1 MEKTMK
7 ARVQH
12 KHDIEANWLKAT
24 NFTPLASEIIVY
36 DSDENYDYPRIKIGD
51 GKTNINDLPFIVDE
65 AKITEIISSSLE
77 EAKNSGE
84 FDGKD
89 GQDGTSASLS
99 IKYASSAWN
108 NRQPTEWQDSIPTL
122 TPTEKYLWAQF
133 TKTEG
138 LSASV
143 WAGVIGAYGD
153 QGIQGIQGEP
163 GKDGA
168 TGPKGDT
175 GEQGPKG
182 DKGDPGTSVTHS
194 WSGTTLTVTSASGTS
209 SSNLKGE
216 KGDKGDTG
224 EQGPKGDKGDQG
236 IQGIQGEPGAKGDAG
251 SAGKDGT
258 SVTVKS
264 VSESTA
270 DGGSNV
276 VTFSDGKTLTIKNGS
291 KGSTGATGATGST
304 GPKGDT
310 GAAGTNATITG
321 ATATVDANIG
331 TPSVTVTAGGTAS
344 ARTFAFAFKNLK
356 GEQGENGTSVTV
368 TKVTE
373 STIDG
378 GSNVVTFSDG
388 RTVTIK
394 NGSKG
399 STGATGATGAAGPQ
413 GPAGKTPVKGTDY
426 WTPADQ
432 ESIVQ
437 QVITALGTPVFGRV
451 DAENN
456 IILTGALAD
465 GTYTLK
471 YENADGE
478 VTVIGT
484 LENVKYVNQLTKAIA
499 SDGTLYNGGQGWK
512 TGYRLNSSGAE
523 AALDGMEV
531 TGFIA
536 AKYGDTVYMKNV
548 GFDIDDS
555 TTNSNIYLSV
565 YDANFSLIAFAN
577 GRGIANGEYGG
588 TAYEKDSNGNMKKC
602 VLNEVFLGAFKAGTY
617 NDICYFRLNCVDIS
631 NASIITVNQPI
642 E

>member
-1 MEKTMK
+1 M
-7 ARVQH
+7 
-12 KHDIEANWLKAT
+12 
-24 NFTPLASEIIVY
+24 
-36 DSDENYDYPRIKIGD
+36 
-51 GKTNINDLPFIVDE
+51 
-65 AKITEIISSSLE
+65 
-77 EAKNSGE
+77 
-84 FDGKD
+84 
-89 GQDGTSASLS
+89 
-99 IKYASSAWN
+99 
-108 NRQPTEWQDSIPTL
+108 
-122 TPTEKYLWAQF
+122 
-133 TKTEG
+133 
-138 LSASV
+138 
-143 WAGVIGAYGD
+143 
-153 QGIQGIQGEP
+153 
-163 GKDGA
+163 
-168 TGPKGDT
+168 
-175 GEQGPKG
+175 
-182 DKGDPGTSVTHS
+182 
-194 WSGTTLTVTSASGTS
+194 
-209 SSNLKGE
+209 
-216 KGDKGDTG
+216 
-224 EQGPKGDKGDQG
+224 
-236 IQGIQGEPGAKGDAG
+236 
-251 SAGKDGT
+251 
-258 SVTVKS
+258 
-264 VSESTA
+264 
-270 DGGSNV
+270 

-437 QVITALGTPVFGRV
+437 QVITALGTPVFGTV
-451 DAENN
+451 DEDNN

-465 GTYTLK
+465 GTYILK
-471 YENADGE
+471 YEDADGRQIL
-478 VTVIGT
+478 IGT
-484 LENVKYVNQLTKAIA
+484 LENVDYVNLLTKAIA